1 MNFFKNRT
9 STFMFITTFV
19 LVVMMDLSTIPK
31 GVLDFTGNV
40 FGVIITPVQKFLGGV
55 VDYVGKGAEFVFSI
69 GNLNEENTKLK
80 EQISVLNSEAREINE
95 IKSENE
101 RLRAML
107 SLKQKS
113 TDKVMVSANI
123 ISGDVDNWFSMFTL
137 DCGSSDGISLNDT
150 VITNDGLVGYIYE
163 VGYNWSKVKT
173 ILDPTGSVSSQI
185 ERIQADGICNGDITL
200 KNSFSLKMSYLTL
213 SAAVVIGDDVVTSGL
228 GGLYP
233 KGIHVGKISEIQKA
247 SDGMSQIATIKT
259 SVKFDEI
266 EEVFVIVGYNLPETE
281 E

>member
-1 MNFFKNRT
+1 MMIAT
-9 STFMFITTFV
+9 IS
-19 LVVMMDLSTIPK
+19 LVILMALSTLPR

-55 VDYVGKGAEFVFSI
+55 VDTVGSGAKFILNI
-69 GNLNEENTKLK
+69 GNLDDENAKLK

-107 SLKQKS
+107 SLKQKE
-113 TDKVMVSANI
+113 TEKIMVSANI

-137 DCGSSDGISLNDT
+137 DRGSSDGIKVNDT

-173 ILDPTGSVSSQI
+173 IIDPSGSVSSQI
-185 ERIQADGICNGDITL
+185 DRIQANGVCSGDVSL
-200 KNSFSLKMSYLTL
+200 KNDFSLKMSYLTL
-213 SAAVVIGDDVVTSGL
+213 SSAIIVGDDVVTSGL

-233 KGIHVGKISEIQKA
+233 KGIHIGKISEIQKS
-247 SDGMSQIATIKT
+247 SDGMSQIAV
-259 SVKFDEI
+259 VKAAVRFDEI
-266 EEVFVIVGYNLPETE
+266 GEVFVVIGTDSDDE

>member
-1 MNFFKNRT
+1 MSFFKNKTRA
-9 STFMFITTFV
+9 FMIIATFV
-19 LVVMMDLSTIPK
+19 LVCLMALSTLPK

-40 FGVIITPVQKFLGGV
+40 FGIIITPVQKLLGGV
-55 VDYVGKGAEFVFSI
+55 VDVVGDGVEFVLNI
-69 GNLNEENTKLK
+69 GNLDEENDKLK

-107 SLKQKS
+107 SLKQKE
-113 TDKVMVSANI
+113 TNRELVAANV

-137 DCGSSDGISLNDT
+137 DCGSSDGVKINDT

-173 ILDPTGSVSSQI
+173 IIDSTGSVSSQI
-185 ERIQADGICNGDITL
+185 DRIGATGICNGDITL
-200 KNSFSLKMSYLTL
+200 KNSFNLKMSYLTL
-213 SAAVVIGDDVVTSGL
+213 SSAVVIGDEVVTSGL

-233 KGIHVGKISEIQKA
+233 KGIHIGKVSEIKKS
-247 SDGMSQIATIKT
+247 SDGISQTAIIKT
-259 SVKFDEI
+259 GVAFDEVG
-266 EEVFVIVGYNLPETE
+266 EVFVIIKENTE
-281 E
+281 EAE